1 VLLGNTGARRAAGAD
16 EAPTPNN
23 DKDRDKN
30 DDKNNDKNDASG
42 QNLQARRPKIA
53 RCAVQKWTEVDQ
65 NHGAMTRQNE
75 RGRRREGEIDR
86 EREREREEGES
97 RCLRALARI
106 PGLGDPVPCVQ
117 SEDEPAFPSCDQSS
131 GIAGHWCSPL

>member
-86 EREREREEGES
+86 ERERERGGRVS
-97 RCLRALARI
+97 VSA
-106 PGLGDPVPCVQ
+106 GLGANPWAGGPCAMCPVR
-117 SEDEPAFPSCDQSS
+117 
-131 GIAGHWCSPL
+131 G